1 MTRLNRRRFT
11 RYALATAAAPALLGG
26 LGRRAFAQSRLRL
39 FWWGNPE
46 RDRRTL
52 RMVDLYQEKHP
63 DVRVDAES
71 LAWSDYW
78 PKMATQAAGGNMA
91 DVVQM
96 DYRYLFEYARR
107 DQLEALDSYVGDQI
121 DLGGFDEVA
130 LDSGRVDGT
139 LFALPMGFNS
149 KACFYDRARLDELG
163 ITPPD
168 ATWTYEDLK
177 ALATEVK
184 KAELRNYWGVADK
197 GHWEPIL
204 ENFLIQRGKALY
216 DEDGQL
222 AFDEEDIADFFG
234 FWDGLRR
241 DGLVPP
247 ADVSA
252 QDTGEMDRMPIV
264 NQQVAV
270 DFAHSNQL
278 VAIQALTPNELG
290 MTMLPH
296 LAGGQPGQ
304 YLKPAMQISVAAT
317 SGNKE
322 AAARLA
328 GFIITDLEAGEI
340 LGVER
345 GVPGDEA
352 VREHIRGKVDP
363 LESKMV
369 EYLDVVSEFSA
380 PLPPPPPKGAGQI
393 EVMQVRLYPQIAF
406 GRLSVQEAAAQYMR
420 EAQSILRRS

>member
-1 MTRLNRRRFT
+1 MTQLSRRRFT
-11 RYALATAAAPALLGG
+11 KLALATTAAPAVLGG
-26 LGRRAFAQSRLRL
+26 LGRRAFADTRLRL

-46 RDRRTL
+46 RETRTL
-52 RMVDLYQEKHP
+52 GAVDLYQDNNPE
-63 DVRVDAES
+63 VAIDAES
-71 LAWSDYW
+71 LAWGDYW
-78 PKMATQAAGGNMA
+78 PKMATQAAGGNLA

-107 DQLEALDSYVGDQI
+107 NQLEALDPYVGSQI
-121 DLGGFDEVA
+121 DLTGFDESS
-130 LDSGRVDGT
+130 LESGRVDGK
-139 LFALPMGFNS
+139 LVALPMGFNS
-149 KACFYDRARLDELG
+149 KAGFYDKAKLDELG

-168 ATWTYEDLK
+168 VAWTYDDLK
-177 ALATEVK
+177 ALAAEVK

-204 ENFLIQRGKALY
+204 ENFLIQRGKGLY
-216 DEDGQL
+216 NEDGQI
-222 AFDEEDIADFFG
+222 AFTEEDVADFFG
-234 FWDGLRR
+234 FWDGLRQE
-241 DGLVPP
+241 GLAPP

-252 QDTGEMDRMPIV
+252 QDTGEMDKMPIV
-264 NQQVAV
+264 SQQVAF

-290 MTMLPH
+290 MLMLPN

-317 SGNKE
+317 SQNKE
-322 AAARLA
+322 EAAKLA
-328 GFIITDLEAGEI
+328 GFIVTDLGAGEI

-345 GVPGDEA
+345 GVPGDKR
-352 VREHIRGKVDP
+352 VREHISGKVDP

-369 EYLDVVSEFSA
+369 EYLDVVGEYAA
-380 PLPPPPPKGAGQI
+380 PLPPPPPKGAGEI
-393 EVMQVRLYPQIAF
+393 EVMQIRLYPQIAF

-420 EAQSILRRS
+420 EAESILRRS